1 MEESQEEIKRGL
13 KDVVACETR
22 ISYVDP
28 KGLLYY
34 AGYNTDVL
42 IGRISHAEAIY
53 LIWYDNLPNRNELT
67 DFESSIISEMNL
79 PEEITN
85 RLKSYS
91 LEFHPMDILQSEVTH
106 LGMYD
111 PDLKDN
117 SESANRKKAI
127 RLVAKVP
134 TIIAYLNRIRN
145 NEELIPPDDKLDFAS
160 NFLYMF
166 RGKYPDELEK
176 ETINKYMYLH
186 LDHGLA
192 ASTFVAR
199 STVSTQSDMY
209 SGVTSGLG
217 SLKGKFHG
225 GANERVR
232 MMLNEINS
240 IEDIE
245 PYIQR
250 RLDIKKRIMGFG
262 HRIYQA
268 DDPRTKHLRALCENL
283 CRRDNKLD
291 LCEKSKEIEFVVLNK
306 KDIRPNVDFYAAT
319 ILDAL
324 GIPVTFSTAFFASS
338 RVAGWIAH
346 IIEEL
351 NQRIIMRPTS
361 RYTGKYGREFIPLDK
376 R

>member
-13 KDVVACETR
+13 KDVAACETR
-22 ISYVDP
+22 ISHVDP
-28 KGLLYY
+28 KGQLYY

-42 IGRISHAEAIY
+42 VGRVSFAEAVY
-53 LIWYDNLPNRNELT
+53 LTWFDNLPSQKELS

-79 PEEITN
+79 PEAVIK

-91 LEFHPMDILQSEVTH
+91 NSNHPMDILQSEIPY
-106 LGMYD
+106 LGMHD
-111 PDLKDN
+111 PDLGDN
-117 SESANRKKAI
+117 SDSANRKKAI
-127 RLVAKVP
+127 RIVAKVP
-134 TIIAYLNRIRN
+134 TIIANLNRIRN
-145 NEELIPPDDKLDFAS
+145 NEPLIPPDDKLDFAS

-166 RGKYPDELEK
+166 LGKYPDELER

-199 STVSTQSDMY
+199 STVSTQSDIY
-209 SGVTSGLG
+209 SGITSALG

-232 MMLNEINS
+232 GMLNEIKN

-245 PYIQR
+245 AYIQG
-250 RLDIKKRIMGFG
+250 RLDVKKRIMGFG

-268 DDPRTKHLRALCENL
+268 DDPRTKHLRELCENL
-283 CRRDNKLD
+283 CRRANKLD
-291 LCEKSKEIEFVVLNK
+291 LYEKSKEIEFVVLNK
-306 KDIRPNVDFYAAT
+306 KNIRPNVDFYAAT

-324 GIPVTFSTAFFASS
+324 GIPVTFSTAFFASG

-361 RYTGKYGREFIPLDK
+361 RYTGKYGREFISIDK

>member
-13 KDVVACETR
+13 KGIAACETR
-22 ISYVDP
+22 ISHVDP
-28 KGLLYY
+28 KGQLYY

-42 IGRISHAEAIY
+42 VGRVSFAEAIY
-53 LIWYDNLPNRNELT
+53 LTWFDNLPNQKELS

-79 PEEITN
+79 PEAVIK

-91 LEFHPMDILQSEVTH
+91 NENHPMDILQSEIPH
-106 LGMYD
+106 LGMHD
-111 PDLKDN
+111 PDLRDN
-117 SESANRKKAI
+117 SDSANRKKAI
-127 RLVAKVP
+127 RIVAKVP
-134 TIIAYLNRIRN
+134 TIIANLNRIRN
-145 NEELIPPDDKLDFAS
+145 NEPLIPPDEKLDFAS

-166 RGKYPDELEK
+166 LGKYPDELER

-199 STVSTQSDMY
+199 SAVSTQSDMY
-209 SGVTSGLG
+209 SGVTSALG

-232 MMLNEINS
+232 GMLNDIKN
-240 IEDIE
+240 IEDVE
-245 PYIQR
+245 AYIQG
-250 RLDIKKRIMGFG
+250 RLDVKKRIMGFG

-268 DDPRTKHLRALCENL
+268 DDPRTKHLRELCENL
-283 CRRDNKLD
+283 CRRANKLD
-291 LCEKSKEIEFVVLNK
+291 LYKKSKEIEYVVLNK

-324 GIPVTFSTAFFASS
+324 GIPVTFSTAFFTSG

-351 NQRIIMRPTS
+351 SQRIIMRPTS
-361 RYTGKYGREFIPLDK
+361 RYTGKYGREFIPIDK